1 MEELRRMIVDEIN
14 KLDSDNFDFSNDYE
28 EECEDY

>member
-1 MEELRRMIVDEIN
+1 MEELRRMITEEIT
-14 KLDSDNFDFSNDYE
+14 KLNSDDFDFPNDYE

>member
-1 MEELRRMIVDEIN
+1 MADLRNMITDEIT
-14 KLDSDNFDFSNDYE
+14 KLNSDNFDFSNDYE

>member
-1 MEELRRMIVDEIN
+1 MEDLRRMITEEIS
-14 KLDSDNFDFSNDYE
+14 KLNSDDFDFENDYE

>member
-1 MEELRRMIVDEIN
+1 MSDLRSMITEEIT
-14 KLDSDNFDFSNDYE
+14 KLNSDNFDFSNDYE